1 MDEHN
6 RMEKILQAVAVF
18 RCLPPEKNLRIAKL
32 NNETAVSAKLPVNQP
47 IKNDAEIINRLLSII
62 FKAYCIISIELVS

>member
-32 NNETAVSAKLPVNQP
+32 NNETTVSAKLPVNQP
-47 IKNDAEIINRLLSII
+47 INKEVMIINRLLSII